1 MSFSNL
7 FKQGDFKID
16 PNTPPEV
23 LAAKRERLAALMPQY
38 GRARYVGEGIG
49 QLATGV
55 ASGIKSRKMDNLETE
70 KRQEASDQY
79 SSLMGGGGGGG
90 GPLTML
96 GLREQPSGTPFTPP
110 TEAEQ
115 IGSDAM
121 AAIGQPR
128 ASGGGFPDSLVR
140 TESGGNWNALNNEVG
155 AGGTRGHGGRL
166 QFGQARLEDAARAG
180 VIPQMTPQQF
190 AQASPQV
197 QQAAENWH
205 FSDIDKAID
214 SSGAAKMIGQSIGGV
229 PVTRDG
235 LRAVAHLGGAGGMQ
249 KFVQS
254 GGEYN
259 PSDSFGTSLMDYLGT
274 HGGGTRSGGTQ
285 YAQNGPDTSGLMEAL
300 QNPWLSPQQ
309 RETITG
315 LIGQRQKRDDATFD
329 QQLRQQDPMYQ
340 AQLAQAQFDLG
351 QSQQGLGGQAAKVQS
366 SVVLDDGSTVMVM
379 NDGQRRVLSP
389 TGDEVSGQDAAD
401 AIRSA
406 RSYEVDNQ
414 REIYGGRRE
423 GTLGADI
430 ALGGQAKATEK
441 VAEATVAAGV
451 SAWEDYGKLQTS
463 LGNIDEAIA
472 ALDSGAQSGLVYNML
487 PNVTE
492 ASASLENAMN
502 RMGLDVVG
510 SVTFGALSE
519 GEMRLAMN
527 TAVPQNLA
535 PAELKSWLSKKR
547 AAQARAAEMLAN
559 AAQFMTVPGNTI
571 NGWIEKNRTNK
582 GPTAAPAAAPTP
594 AAPEGQGSIDFTSD
608 TPPEGLSPDDVD
620 LWGFGTPEER
630 QKVWGK

>member
-1 MSFSNL
+1 
-7 FKQGDFKID
+7 
-16 PNTPPEV
+16 
-23 LAAKRERLAALMPQY
+23 
-38 GRARYVGEGIG
+38 
-49 QLATGV
+49 
-55 ASGIKSRKMDNLETE
+55 
-70 KRQEASDQY
+70 
-79 SSLMGGGGGGG
+79 
-90 GPLTML
+90 ML

-166 QFGQARLEDAARAG
+166 QFGQARLADAARAG

-214 SSGAAKMIGQSIGGV
+214 SSGAAEMIGQSIGGV

-285 YAQNGPDTSGLMEAL
+285 VAQNGPDTSGLMEAL

-315 LIGQRQKRDDATFD
+315 LIGQRQKQDQAVQDRAWRREDAQYAQD
-329 QQLRQQDPMYQ
+329 LGQQDPMYQ
-340 AQLAQAQFDLG
+340 AKLAEMQRKAASGGVDMPSSVQELQWRAAQAGLQPG
-351 QSQQGLGGQAAKVQS
+351 TPEYQSFVLNGGGDPATFRA
-366 SVVLDDGSTVMVM
+366 LDM
-379 NDGQRRVLSP
+379 
-389 TGDEVSGQDAAD
+389 
-401 AIRSA
+401 
-406 RSYEVDNQ
+406 
-414 REIYGGRRE
+414 
-423 GTLGADI
+423 
-430 ALGGQAKATEK
+430 QAKASGFAEGTPEYSDFMATRGSGLQAGAAQTAK
-441 VAEATVAAGV
+441 NVADINTGGAAEAAKDIGKATVAAGV